1 MVVKFYK
8 CSQSEEH
15 ANKVLTNEKSF
26 NDCKL
31 IQPTNILHPII
42 KLSHNADNVFYNYC
56 YIPDFGRYYFM
67 KLDSIENGIDYF
79 RCDVDTL
86 KSWYNDITNSNATIT
101 RCATGDDF
109 ITDNRAIQ
117 KDEIQ
122 ISCKKIGT
130 AFTSGNTFILVKGCI
145 NYVNE

>member
-1 MVVKFYK
+1 MIVKFYK
-8 CSQSEEH
+8 NTQSEEH
-15 ANKVLTNEKSF
+15 ANKTLSSEKVY

-31 IQPTNILHPII
+31 LQPTNILHPII
-42 KLSHNADNVFYNYC
+42 KLAHNPNNVLYNYC
-56 YIPDFGRYYFM
+56 YIPDFSRYYYM

-79 RCDVDTL
+79 KCDVDSM
-86 KSWYNDITNSNATIT
+86 KSWYNDICGSRGTIT

-130 AFTSGNTFILVKGCI
+130 AFSSGNTFVLVKGCI